1 MSYSDVEFISF
12 QGELDDTA
20 MDLNFSGNISL
31 DKIMHRYMPG
41 YSDWMPL
48 KLGLLNGET
57 KVSGSLLRP

>member
-1 MSYSDVEFISF
+1 MSYSDVKFSSF

-20 MDLNFSGNISL
+20 MDLNFSGNVSF
-31 DKIMHRYMPG
+31 DKIMHRYMSG
-41 YSDWMPL
+41 YLDLMPL

>member
-1 MSYSDVEFISF
+1 
-12 QGELDDTA
+12 
-20 MDLNFSGNISL
+20 MDLNFSGNVSF

-41 YSDWMPL
+41 DLDMMPL